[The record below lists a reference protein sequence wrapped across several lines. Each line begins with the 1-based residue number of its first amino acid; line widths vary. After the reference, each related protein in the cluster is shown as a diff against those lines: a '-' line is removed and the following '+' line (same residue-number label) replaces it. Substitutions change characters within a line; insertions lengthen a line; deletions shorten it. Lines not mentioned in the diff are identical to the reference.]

1 MSKNQ
6 IRLALSCLAL
16 AAMSACTNDEFNNI
30 SPEKDSQCII
40 TVGINSEASTRS
52 AMEYDAFGPTISTRV
67 AYDDSHVGTSE
78 PALTWEVGDQLV
90 VMYEVSTD
98 HDEPGMGPDPFREV
112 VYTLLPEDAGKTV
125 GRFVG
130 DEITDT
136 PVNGFD
142 ISYRCPEETPA
153 YQIGSGT
160 TAHLKRGIGLH
171 KYNVEDLQNFSLE
184 MTGCII
190 RFDLTNLPAGLG
202 KLIRYSYQVA
212 NTGSVTYN
220 QSLDGITISG
230 ENRACTL
237 FLRTDSG
244 EEPAGTNITLTL
256 VGDRMYSF
264 QTTLQSNKNYEAG
277 NRYVATINNEADW
290 QQQVAMTATGLNA
303 YNGMKI
309 QLGRGEEVL
318 EEVTVS
324 GGKAEFRHAVGYELV
339 WFCIPRVVKFFHTM
353 TYTDLSNRSVVI
365 PDKDGGCVLRD
376 TPSYCGIYYDRN
388 QWQVALYMGINK
400 GGSFDQNAA
409 PLYWATGNLV
419 ATKVYDIMSYRLE
432 SLEKMKS
439 EAQSPML
446 PSGITEDATNGY
458 GACGNP
464 AEWDKF
470 GWGDITGL
478 KTHREDQYY
487 ASAIDCN
494 QSICGNAEYDIARA
508 TLGSPWR
515 LPTGH
520 PTELCEIARFG
531 KALDS
536 NQNDGICLPV
546 NEWKEGDT
554 TLGVYFEYD
563 TVDADG
569 IFTNRLYFPIT
580 SLRVDARLETNSPS
594 KGFYWSG
601 TSDEN
606 IQCAASFNI
615 TPTTSERGTN
625 LRSCGLAV
633 RPVSE

>member
-1 MSKNQ
+1 MKMKY
-6 IRLALSCLAL
+6 IHLVLSCLVL
-16 AAMSACTNDEFNNI
+16 VAMTACTNDEPDTP
-30 SPEKDSQCII
+30 SSEKCNQSII
-40 TVGINSEASTRS
+40 TVGISSEAATRS

-90 VMYEVSTD
+90 VTYRVPVYSTD
-98 HDEPGMGPDPFREV
+98 PANPGDPYRQV
-112 VYTLLPEDAGKTV
+112 VYTLLSEDAGKAV

-136 PVNGFD
+136 PTNGFN
-142 ISYRCPEETPA
+142 ISYRCPEGAPE

-160 TAHLKRGIGLH
+160 TAHLKREIGLY
-171 KYNVEDLQNFSLE
+171 KYFVEDLQHFSLE

-190 RFDLTNLPAGLG
+190 RFDLTNLPADLG

-220 QSLDGITISG
+220 KTLDGITIS
-230 ENRACTL
+230 EANRACTL
-237 FLRTDSG
+237 FLWADKG
-244 EEPAGTNITLTL
+244 EKPAGTTITLTL
-256 VGDRMYSF
+256 VGDKMYSF
-264 QTTLQSNKNYEAG
+264 QTTLPSDKNYEAG
-277 NRYVATINNEADW
+277 NRYVATINKETDW
-290 QQQVAMTATGLNA
+290 QQQVAMTATNLSA

-309 QLGRGEEVL
+309 QLGRGEEML
-318 EEVTVS
+318 EEVTVT
-324 GGKAEFRHAVGYELV
+324 GGQAKFLHAVGDEPV
-339 WFCIPRVVKFFHTM
+339 WFCVPRVVKFFHTM
-353 TYTDLSNRSVVI
+353 TFTDLSNRSVAI

-388 QWQVALYMGINK
+388 EWQVALYMGINK
-400 GGSFDQNAA
+400 GGSMDPNEA
-409 PLYWATGNLV
+409 PLYWATGNLI

-439 EAQSPML
+439 EAPLLL
-446 PSGITEDATNGY
+446 PQGITEDATNGY
-458 GACGNP
+458 GACGNY

-478 KTHREDQYY
+478 KTHRDGQYY
-487 ASAIDCN
+487 ASAIGLN

-531 KALDS
+531 KALGS
-536 NQNDGICLPV
+536 SQNDEICLTL

-554 TLGVYFEYD
+554 TLGAYFKYD
-563 TVDADG
+563 TEDG
-569 IFTNRLYFPIT
+569 FTNWLYFPIT
-580 SLRVDARLETNSPS
+580 SLRVGAGLEGVSSS

-601 TSDEN
+601 TSDDN
-606 IQCAASFNI
+606 IECAASFNVS
-615 TPTTSERGTN
+615 PPTSERGTN
-625 LRSCGLAV
+625 LRDCGLAV